1 MSVLV
6 KEKIIPKILIYEE
19 LDGLN
24 IYYSDY
30 ESVLDNLQNAES
42 VMGSSG
48 LQSFVI
54 EIVKDYLKLNLGKK
68 YRFLSNEVGLHL
80 GNKSN
85 LSADIAIFSKKK
97 LPIKSLEDK
106 YITVAPEVVIE
117 IDTKADFTNINPADY
132 FNIKTQKLLD
142 FGVQKVVWIY
152 TTSQKI
158 MVATADNSWQTMDW
172 NNEIEVLGTK
182 LNVLKLLKEEGFE

>member
-1 MSVLV
+1 MSVLI
-6 KEKIIPKILIYEE
+6 KEKIIPKVLIYEQ

-24 IYYSDY
+24 IYYSGY

-54 EIVKDYLKLNLGKK
+54 EIVIDYLKLSLGKE

-80 GNKSN
+80 ANRSN
-85 LSADIAIFSKKK
+85 LSADIAIFSKKN
-97 LPIKSLEDK
+97 LPVKNLEDK
-106 YITVAPEVVIE
+106 YITIAPEVVIE

-152 TTSQKI
+152 TTSEKI
-158 MVATADNSWQTMDW
+158 MVATADSSWKTMDW
-172 NNEIEVLGTK
+172 NSDIEVLGEQ
-182 LNVLKLLKEEGFE
+182 LNVLKLLKDEGF

>member
-1 MSVLV
+1 MSVLI
-6 KEKIIPKILIYEE
+6 KEKIIPKVLIYEQ

-24 IYYSDY
+24 IYYSGY

-54 EIVKDYLKLNLGKK
+54 EIVKDYLKLSLGKE

-80 GNKSN
+80 ANRSN
-85 LSADIAIFSKKK
+85 LSADIAIFSKKN
-97 LPIKSLEDK
+97 LPVKNLEDK
-106 YITVAPEVVIE
+106 YITIAPEVVIE

-152 TTSQKI
+152 TTSEKI
-158 MVATADNSWQTMDW
+158 MVATADSSWKTMDW
-172 NNEIEVLGTK
+172 NSDIEVLGEQ
-182 LNVLKLLKEEGFE
+182 LNVLKLLKDEGF